1 MATLEGGS
9 MASVAQVGGVPVL
22 ILKEGTSRQ
31 AGREALHLN
40 IMIAKAISET
50 IKTTL
55 GPKGMDKMLI
65 DTLGDITISNDG
77 ATILDEMDVQHPIAK
92 LMVEVAKAQDKEVGD
107 GTTTA
112 VVLTGELLKEAE
124 KLLEKNIHPTVIVS
138 GYKKASEKAREILKS
153 KAIKVDLK
161 DMDTLKKV
169 AATSMRSKAV
179 ATLRDYF
186 AEIAVKAVTQVAE
199 QVNGQIRVD
208 VDNIQIIKK
217 KGGAFLDTQLIY
229 GVVVDKEVVHPAMP
243 KRVVNAKI
251 ALLDA
256 PLEVEKTE
264 IDAEIR
270 ISSPE
275 QMHQFLE
282 EEEKI
287 LRDMVE
293 KIKESGANVV
303 FCQKGIDDVAQYYL
317 AKAGIMAVR
326 RVKKSDM
333 EKLARATG
341 AKILT
346 RVEDI
351 SPEALGTAELVEER
365 KVADEKMVFVEGC
378 PNPKSVT
385 ILVRGGFERAVDEAE
400 RAIKD
405 ALYAVADVLRNPY
418 ILPGG
423 GAIEAELARE
433 LRKYAPEVGGKEQ
446 LAVEAFAN
454 ALESIPRTLAENA
467 GLDPIDII
475 ADLRAAHE
483 DSSKWGYGVD
493 VVNGGAADM
502 ISLGVFE
509 PLAVKD
515 HAIKVATEA
524 ASMILRIDD
533 IISASKLEEKK
544 GEKEKKG
551 EEEEK
556 SSEFD

>member
-1 MATLEGGS
+1 MALPGGEA
-9 MASVAQVGGVPVL
+9 MASVAQLGGVPVL
-22 ILKEGTSRQ
+22 ILKEGASRQ
-31 AGREALHLN
+31 AGREAIRLN
-40 IMIAKAISET
+40 IMVARAISET

-77 ATILDEMDVQHPIAK
+77 ATILDEMDVQHPVAK

-124 KLLEKNIHPTVIVS
+124 KLLDRNIHPTIIVG
-138 GYKKASEKAREILKS
+138 GYKKAMEKAREVIRQ
-153 KAIKVDLK
+153 KAIKVSLD
-161 DMDTLKKV
+161 DVETLKKV
-169 AATSMRSKAV
+169 ASTSMRSKAV
-179 ATLRDYF
+179 AALRDYF
-186 AEIAVKAVTQVAE
+186 AELAVKAVKQVAE
-199 QVNGQIRVD
+199 EVD
-208 VDNIQIIKK
+208 GKVIVDIDNIQIIKK

-229 GVVVDKEVVHPAMP
+229 GIIVDKEVVHPAMP
-243 KRVVNAKI
+243 KRVENAKI

-270 ISSPE
+270 ISSPD
-275 QMHQFLE
+275 QMQQFLE

-287 LRDMVE
+287 LKEMVD

-317 AKAGIMAVR
+317 ARAGILAVR

-351 SPEALGTAELVEER
+351 SPEALGTARLVEER

-400 RAIKD
+400 RSIKD
-405 ALYAVADVLRNPY
+405 ALYAVADVLKHPY
-418 ILPGG
+418 IVPGG
-423 GAIEAELARE
+423 GAIEAEIAKE
-433 LRKYAPEVGGKEQ
+433 LRKYATEVSGKEQ

-467 GLDPIDII
+467 GLDPIDVI
-475 ADLRAAHE
+475 ADLTAAHQ
-483 DSSKWGYGVD
+483 DPSKWGYGVD
-493 VVNGGAADM
+493 VNNGGVADM
-502 ISLGVFE
+502 ISQGIFE
-509 PLAVKD
+509 PASVKD

-533 IISASKLEEKK
+533 IISASKLESKKEEKK
-544 GEKEKKG
+544 GKEEG
-551 EEEEK
+551 EEK
-556 SSEFD
+556 SEFD

>member
-1 MATLEGGS
+1 
-9 MASVAQVGGVPVL
+9 MASVAQLGGVPVL

-31 AGREALHLN
+31 TGREALHLN
-40 IMIAKAISET
+40 IMVARAIAET

-77 ATILDEMDVQHPIAK
+77 ATILDEMDVQHPVAK

-112 VVLTGELLKEAE
+112 VVITGELLKEAE
-124 KLLEKNIHPTVIVS
+124 KLLERNIHPTIIVG
-138 GYKKASEKAREILKS
+138 GYKKAMEKAREVIKQ
-153 KAIKVDLK
+153 KAIKVSLD
-161 DMDTLKKV
+161 DVETLKKV

-179 ATLRDYF
+179 AALRDYF
-186 AEIAVKAVTQVAE
+186 ADLAVRAVKQVAE
-199 QVNGQIRVD
+199 EVNGQIRVD
-208 VDNIQIIKK
+208 IDNIQIIKK
-217 KGGAFLDTQLIY
+217 KGGAFLDTQLVY
-229 GVVVDKEVVHPAMP
+229 GIIVDKEVVHPAMP
-243 KRVVNAKI
+243 KRVENAKI

-275 QMHQFLE
+275 QMQQFLE
-282 EEEKI
+282 EEERI
-287 LRDMVE
+287 LKEMVD

-317 AKAGIMAVR
+317 AKAGVLAVR

-341 AKILT
+341 ARILT

-351 SPEALGTAELVEER
+351 TPEALGTAKLVEER

-400 RAIKD
+400 RSLKD
-405 ALYAVADVLRNPY
+405 ALYAVADVLKHPY
-418 ILPGG
+418 IVPGG
-423 GAIEAELARE
+423 GAIEAEIARE
-433 LRKYAPEVGGKEQ
+433 LRKYATEVGGKEQ
-446 LAVEAFAN
+446 LAIEAFAN
-454 ALESIPRTLAENA
+454 AIEAIPRTLAENA

-475 ADLRAAHE
+475 ADLRSAHE
-483 DSSKWGYGVD
+483 DPAKWGYGVD
-493 VVNGGAADM
+493 VNNGGVADM
-502 ISLGVFE
+502 LALGIFE
-509 PLAVKD
+509 PASVKD
-515 HAIKVATEA
+515 HAIKIATEA

-544 GEKEKKG
+544 EEKKK
-551 EEEEK
+551 EEGEEK
-556 SSEFD
+556 SEFD

>member
-1 MATLEGGS
+1 
-9 MASVAQVGGVPVL
+9 MASVAQLGGVPVL
-22 ILKEGTSRQ
+22 ILKEGASRQ
-31 AGREALHLN
+31 AGREAIRLN
-40 IMIAKAISET
+40 IMVARAISET

-77 ATILDEMDVQHPIAK
+77 ATILDEMDVQHPVAK

-124 KLLEKNIHPTVIVS
+124 KLLDRNIHPTIIVG
-138 GYKKASEKAREILKS
+138 GYKKAMEKAREVIRQ
-153 KAIKVDLK
+153 KAIKVSLD
-161 DMDTLKKV
+161 DVETLKKV
-169 AATSMRSKAV
+169 ASTSMRSKAV
-179 ATLRDYF
+179 AALRDYF
-186 AEIAVKAVTQVAE
+186 AELAVKAVKQVAE
-199 QVNGQIRVD
+199 EVD
-208 VDNIQIIKK
+208 GKVIVDIDNIQIIKK

-229 GVVVDKEVVHPAMP
+229 GIIVDKEVVHPAMP
-243 KRVVNAKI
+243 KRVENAKI

-270 ISSPE
+270 ISSPD
-275 QMHQFLE
+275 QMQQFLE

-287 LRDMVE
+287 LKEMVD

-317 AKAGIMAVR
+317 ARAGILAVR

-351 SPEALGTAELVEER
+351 SPEALGTARLVEER

-400 RAIKD
+400 RSIKD
-405 ALYAVADVLRNPY
+405 ALYAVADVLKHPY
-418 ILPGG
+418 IVPGG
-423 GAIEAELARE
+423 GAIEAEIAKE
-433 LRKYAPEVGGKEQ
+433 LRKYATEVSGKEQ

-467 GLDPIDII
+467 GLDPIDVI
-475 ADLRAAHE
+475 ADLTAAHQ
-483 DSSKWGYGVD
+483 DPSKWGYGVD
-493 VVNGGAADM
+493 VNNGGVADM
-502 ISLGVFE
+502 ISQGIFE
-509 PLAVKD
+509 PASVKD

-533 IISASKLEEKK
+533 IISASKLESKKEEKK
-544 GEKEKKG
+544 GKEEG
-551 EEEEK
+551 EEK
-556 SSEFD
+556 SEFD

>member
-1 MATLEGGS
+1 
-9 MASVAQVGGVPVL
+9 MASVAQLGGVPVL
-22 ILKEGTSRQ
+22 ILKEGASRQ
-31 AGREALHLN
+31 AGREAIRLN
-40 IMIAKAISET
+40 IMVARAISET

-77 ATILDEMDVQHPIAK
+77 ATILDEMDVQHPVAK

-124 KLLEKNIHPTVIVS
+124 KLLDRNIHPTIIVG
-138 GYKKASEKAREILKS
+138 GYKKAMEKAREVIRQ
-153 KAIKVDLK
+153 KAIKVSLD
-161 DMDTLKKV
+161 DVETLKKV
-169 AATSMRSKAV
+169 ASTSMRSKAV
-179 ATLRDYF
+179 AALRDYF
-186 AEIAVKAVTQVAE
+186 AELAVKAVKQVAE
-199 QVNGQIRVD
+199 EVD
-208 VDNIQIIKK
+208 GKVIVDIDNIQIIKK

-229 GVVVDKEVVHPAMP
+229 GIIVDKEVVHPAMP
-243 KRVVNAKI
+243 KRVENAKI

-256 PLEVEKTE
+256 PLEIEKPEWTAKINVTTPE
-264 IDAEIR
+264 QLKMFLDQEAEI
-270 ISSPE
+270 
-275 QMHQFLE
+275 
-282 EEEKI
+282 
-287 LRDMVE
+287 LRRKVE

-317 AKAGIMAVR
+317 ARAGILAVR

-351 SPEALGTAELVEER
+351 SPEALGTARLVEER

-400 RAIKD
+400 RSIKD
-405 ALYAVADVLRNPY
+405 ALYAVADVLKHPY
-418 ILPGG
+418 IVPGG
-423 GAIEAELARE
+423 GAIEAEIAKE
-433 LRKYAPEVGGKEQ
+433 LRKYATEVSGKEQ

-475 ADLRAAHE
+475 ADLTAAHQ
-483 DSSKWGYGVD
+483 DPSKWGYGVD
-493 VVNGGAADM
+493 VNNGGVADM
-502 ISLGVFE
+502 ISQGIFE
-509 PLAVKD
+509 PASVKD

-533 IISASKLEEKK
+533 IISASKLESKKEEKK
-544 GEKEKKG
+544 GKEEG
-551 EEEEK
+551 EEK
-556 SSEFD
+556 SEFD

>member
-1 MATLEGGS
+1 MAAVG
-9 MASVAQVGGVPVL
+9 QIGGVPVL

-31 AGREALHLN
+31 TGREALQLN
-40 IMIAKAISET
+40 LMVARAIAET

-124 KLLEKNIHPTVIVS
+124 KLLDKNIHPTVIAS
-138 GYKKASEKAREILKS
+138 GYKKALEKALESI
-153 KAIKVDLK
+153 KAKAVKVDL
-161 DMDTLKKV
+161 DDYEALKKV
-169 AATSMRSKAV
+169 AMTAMRSKTV
-179 ATLRDYF
+179 AALRDYF
-186 AEIAVKAVTQVAE
+186 ADIAVKAVKQVAE
-199 QVNGQIRVD
+199 KVD
-208 VDNIQIIKK
+208 GEIKVDIDNIQIIKK
-217 KGGAFLDTQLIY
+217 KGGSFLDTQLIY
-229 GVVVDKEVVHPAMP
+229 GIIVDKEVVHPAMP
-243 KRVVNAKI
+243 KRVENAKI

-256 PLEVEKTE
+256 PLEIEKTE

-270 ISSPE
+270 ISTPE
-275 QMHQFLE
+275 QMQKFLE

-293 KIKESGANVV
+293 RIKEAGATVV

-317 AKAGIMAVR
+317 AKAGILAVR

-346 RVEDI
+346 RVEDV
-351 SPEALGTAELVEER
+351 SPEALGFAKLVEER

-400 RAIKD
+400 RSLKD
-405 ALYAVADVLRNPY
+405 ALYAVADVLRRPY
-418 ILPGG
+418 IVPGG
-423 GAIEAELARE
+423 GAIEAEVAKE
-433 LRKYAPEVGGKEQ
+433 LRK
-446 LAVEAFAN
+446 F
-454 ALESIPRTLAENA
+454 
-467 GLDPIDII
+467 
-475 ADLRAAHE
+475 
-483 DSSKWGYGVD
+483 
-493 VVNGGAADM
+493 
-502 ISLGVFE
+502 
-509 PLAVKD
+509 
-515 HAIKVATEA
+515 ATE
-524 ASMILRIDD
+524 IGGR
-533 IISASKLEEKK
+533 EQ
-544 GEKEKKG
+544 
-551 EEEEK
+551 
-556 SSEFD
+556 